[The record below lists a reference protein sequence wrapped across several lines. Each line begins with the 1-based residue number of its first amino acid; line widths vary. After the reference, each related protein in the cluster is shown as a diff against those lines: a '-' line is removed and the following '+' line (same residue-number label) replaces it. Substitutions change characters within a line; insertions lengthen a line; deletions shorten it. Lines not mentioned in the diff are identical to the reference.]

1 MEKPLGLKEN
11 CCMMIRLELGNHNTG
26 LRSDCGEGKKRT
38 NENSRFVQT
47 RVFWM
52 SVFGSMLHMSDGWL
66 DE

>member
-1 MEKPLGLKEN
+1 
-11 CCMMIRLELGNHNTG
+11 MMIRLELGNHNTG

-52 SVFGSMLHMSDGWL
+52 SVFGSMLHVSDGWL